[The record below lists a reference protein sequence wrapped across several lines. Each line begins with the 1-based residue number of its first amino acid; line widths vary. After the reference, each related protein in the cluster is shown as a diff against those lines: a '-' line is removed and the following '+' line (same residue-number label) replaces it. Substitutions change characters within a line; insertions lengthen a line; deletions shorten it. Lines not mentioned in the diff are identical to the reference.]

1 MSGFQRRPEDYM
13 SHSAT
18 SGTLMRYGA
27 IILISS
33 AVLLVLEIAAGRL
46 IAPYVGVSLYSWTSI
61 IGVILAGLSLG
72 NWLGGYLADRGAGDN
87 AAAVVLLAGGGMT
100 LAILGLLT
108 IAAPIVMTSEWGLLG
123 ASFFLVSALFL
134 CLLRCSES

>member
-108 IAAPIVMTSEWGLLG
+108 ITAPIVMTSEWGCW
-123 ASFFLVSALFL
+123 AQVSSWSAHCFL

>member
-46 IAPYVGVSLYSWTSI
+46 IAPYVGVSLYSWTA
-61 IGVILAGLSLG
+61 IGEIAPQPVAQRQTRQDDA
-72 NWLGGYLADRGAGDN
+72 NDRS
-87 AAAVVLLAGGGMT
+87 
-100 LAILGLLT
+100 
-108 IAAPIVMTSEWGLLG
+108 P
-123 ASFFLVSALFL
+123 
-134 CLLRCSES
+134 